1 MANYKDIVGTAI
13 RTNAG
18 DLSGVVTGEI
28 WFDSTNLDFKY
39 KYPAVTSAG
48 AWRTGGNINE
58 AKGIS
63 EGAAGTQTAALIFGG
78 GDPNPTPPLN
88 TESYDGSTWTEL
100 NNMNTA
106 KMYPGGDGTQT
117 SAIAASGAVG
127 PPNGNTATVE
137 TGDGS

>member
-48 AWRTGGNINE
+48 AWRTGGNTNT
-58 AKGIS
+58 GRWYTT
-63 EGAAGTQTAALIFGG
+63 GTGTETAAFIVGGEKSALIRARSLMISF
-78 GDPNPTPPLN
+78 
-88 TESYDGSTWTEL
+88 STI
-100 NNMNTA
+100 
-106 KMYPGGDGTQT
+106 
-117 SAIAASGAVG
+117 IAS
-127 PPNGNTATVE
+127 
-137 TGDGS
+137 